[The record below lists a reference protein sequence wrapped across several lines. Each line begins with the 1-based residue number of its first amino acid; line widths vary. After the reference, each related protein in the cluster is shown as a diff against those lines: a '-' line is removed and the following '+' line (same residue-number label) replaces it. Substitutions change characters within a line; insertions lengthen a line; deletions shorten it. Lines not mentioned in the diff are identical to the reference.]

1 MTETLDRLVA
11 LAAALVNAP
20 MAAVVSL
27 SPGKI
32 DIISGHNVPALAYAA
47 DIDNAAAGFTIDQP
61 AVVPDTHLH
70 PYFAHFPLVT
80 GAPFIRAMIRL
91 PLPII
96 GRLALIIGYREPI
109 AEPDPA
115 RIASLAELASLAARE
130 VEIDSMHDLRRGA
143 KDLPLPDLIA
153 LADHSPEPTALI
165 DHQLRY
171 LHINPAME
179 TLNAR
184 SLADT
189 VGHSIHEIGVPSV
202 EALEAIFTIALRD
215 GRSFDQV
222 ELMGERHDD
231 AVRVFSISCHPL
243 RPRDRDD
250 TIIEVL
256 ASDVTAIRQRESRLE
271 DSLVQAPL
279 APPGILDP
287 TVKFL
292 TETLVRRQ
300 GLRQRKAIS
309 YMTLRAWRKPIR
321 AYQIEALKALK
332 SAPPHALVDTAA
344 AEIVEAVQRVVG
356 GDAFREV
363 TAVPCSRSA
372 HEHCLSRLIAQ
383 EVANR
388 LGKPFTQRLSI
399 APQKGGSH
407 PKENVKRPPL
417 KLVSPAEGACLV
429 IDDVA
434 TSGAHIE
441 EAILKLRPSAG
452 SIFAVA
458 WIGGDS
464 DEPPAA

>member
-32 DIISGHNVPALAYAA
+32 DILSGHNMPALAYAA
-47 DIDNAAAGFTIDQP
+47 DIDSAAAGFPQDEPGIVT
-61 AVVPDTHLH
+61 DTHLH
-70 PYFAHFPLVT
+70 PYFAQFPLVT
-80 GAPFIRAMIRL
+80 GAPFLRALIRL
-91 PLPII
+91 PMPIL

-115 RIASLAELASLAARE
+115 RIASLAELAALAARE
-130 VEIDSMHDLRRGA
+130 VEIDNVHDARRTA
-143 KDLPLPDLIA
+143 RDLPLPDLIA
-153 LADHSPEPTALI
+153 MADRSAEPIALI
-165 DHQLRY
+165 DNHLRY

-184 SLADT
+184 SLPAT
-189 VGHSIHEIGVPSV
+189 VGRTIHEVGVPSV

-215 GRSFDQV
+215 GRSFEQV

-231 AVRVFSISCHPL
+231 AVRIFSISCHPL

-256 ASDVTAIRQRESRLE
+256 ASDVTAIRQSESRLE
-271 DSLVQAPL
+271 DSLAQAPL
-279 APPGILDP
+279 APPGLLDP

-309 YMTLRAWRKPIR
+309 YLTLRAWRKPIR

-332 SAPPHALVDTAA
+332 SAPPQALVETAA
-344 AEIVEAVQRVVG
+344 GEIVEAVQRVVG

-383 EVANR
+383 EVATR
-388 LGKPFTQRLSI
+388 LGKPLTQRLAI
-399 APQKGGSH
+399 PPQKGGSH
-407 PKENVKRPPL
+407 PKENMKRPPL
-417 KLVSPAEGACLV
+417 QLVSPAEGACLV

-434 TSGAHIE
+434 ISGAHIE

-464 DEPPAA
+464 DEQPAA